1 MLVGG
6 KVRTHN
12 KSDSQIGVLD
22 PEKIYFVEKFGYL
35 IKKINGGYGGPVQ
48 EALFAR
54 INKAVQ
60 NFKTDL
66 PNIVHDL
73 EVSRL
78 KSISIQNK
86 AKIELRDIKSD
97 IMPKIYSKSEEITKR
112 ISEKITNIQKS
123 VSEKEITDA
132 KIKSER
138 LHKIQTQAS
147 ELKKQFPKE
156 STITEEIEIDI
167 DIPNKKSLSRESGQS
182 EPVSSSI
189 LRPSIAIIREEQRLE
204 QLKAIQGKR
213 ESSVIEPA
221 RNKPADKPSRMSVP
235 PELTEWER
243 KWHKYDSDII
253 GEEFNGY
260 S

>member
-6 KVRTHN
+6 KVRTLN
-12 KSDSQIGVLD
+12 KSDNQIGVLD
-22 PEKIYFVEKFGYL
+22 PEKVYFVEKFGYL

-48 EALFAR
+48 EALFER

-73 EVSRL
+73 EVNRL
-78 KSISIQNK
+78 KSISIQNN
-86 AKIELRDIKSD
+86 AKIELIDIKSD
-97 IMPKIYSKSEEITKR
+97 IRPKISRKSEEITKR

-123 VSEKEITDA
+123 VSEKDIADA

-138 LHKIQTQAS
+138 LHQMQTQAS
-147 ELKKQFPKE
+147 ELKKQLPKE
-156 STITEEIEIDI
+156 SATAEEIEIDI
-167 DIPNKKSLSRESGQS
+167 EIPNKKSLTGQS
-182 EPVSSSI
+182 SQSETVSTSI

-204 QLKAIQGKR
+204 QLKSMRQNR
-213 ESSVIEPA
+213 ESAVKEPVT
-221 RNKPADKPSRMSVP
+221 NKPANKPSQMSVP